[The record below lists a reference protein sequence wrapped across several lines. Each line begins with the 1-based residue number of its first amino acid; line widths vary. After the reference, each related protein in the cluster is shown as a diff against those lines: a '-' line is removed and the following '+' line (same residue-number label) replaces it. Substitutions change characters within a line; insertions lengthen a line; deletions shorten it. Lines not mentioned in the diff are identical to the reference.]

1 MLKLYDKVLDA
12 IDHLMSF
19 VVTVVMAVLTTVLIV
34 QVFFRY
40 VLNDSLLW
48 GNDVARLSFIIVV
61 LLSIPLVFRFNGHVA
76 LDFVVPLGS
85 VGTRWRHRI
94 NAILMLVLS
103 GVATYFA
110 IKLVE
115 RTWDQMMPT
124 MPVSVA
130 WFYVALAVGQLHCC
144 LHLGRILLTGAPS
157 NKVFSEI

>member
-12 IDHLMSF
+12 VDYVMSF
-19 VVTVVMAVLTTVLIV
+19 AVTVVMAVLTTILIV

-40 VLNDSLLW
+40 VMNDSLLW
-48 GNDVARLSFIIVV
+48 GNDVARLSFIVVV

-94 NAILMLVLS
+94 NAVLMLVLCGFAS
-103 GVATYFA
+103 YFA

-115 RTWDQMMPT
+115 RTWDQLMPT

-130 WFYVALAVGQLHCC
+130 WFYVALAVGQIHCC
-144 LHLGRILLTGAPS
+144 LHLGRILLTGEPS